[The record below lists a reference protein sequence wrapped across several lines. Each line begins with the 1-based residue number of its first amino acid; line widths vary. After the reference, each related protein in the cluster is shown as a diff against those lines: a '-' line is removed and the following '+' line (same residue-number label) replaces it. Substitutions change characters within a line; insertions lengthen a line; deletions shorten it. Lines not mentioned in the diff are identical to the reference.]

1 MDALWKTFAGQVS
14 IDDVRVRE
22 SLIKACSQIIMKN
35 GSWASKV
42 EPIFLQCIE
51 DKGTVVK
58 INDVSEWYLAL
69 F

>member
-58 INDVSEWYLAL
+58 ITDVSEWHLAL
-69 F
+69 

>member
-69 F
+69 

>member
-35 GSWASKV
+35 GSWTSKV

-58 INDVSEWYLAL
+58 INDVSEWHLAL
-69 F
+69 

>member
-14 IDDVRVRE
+14 IDAVRVRE

-69 F
+69 